1 MILRFS
7 ISMVG
12 RVIAAL
18 LQVAIYA
25 LFARILGVQG
35 FGVFAT
41 TTSLTLGLM
50 TFAEMGMGARLL
62 RGDRTHKED
71 ASLTTFGIV
80 RAIVLVA
87 IVPISIVG
95 AALFNQDSFL
105 VTAAAV
111 YVAGEATGDLA
122 VAMLQGAKQ
131 SVSAMIVL
139 CVRRVLVLLALVTL
153 PASTSV
159 YTACFAGG
167 AAGVLTLGFFVLK
180 RRARPRNVIVVIR
193 ENLGIIV
200 SGGASS
206 ASQFDTVIVG
216 HAAGAITA
224 GLYGSATRLFNPINL
239 AVSTMLQTFVPEIS
253 SADSAARIR
262 AFKRVRLVVLS
273 LALAVAI
280 SSMLAPALVN
290 FLYGEEFAGAAPV
303 AIAVFLCA
311 SLSAV
316 AQVYMAWY
324 YATSM
329 PRCVPILMWASV
341 LVGLAGVWLLSGYFG
356 ILGAAVG
363 LFALHLLSTA
373 AVIIPWRSSLK
384 GSQ

>member
-95 AALFNQDSFL
+95 AALFNQDSLL

-167 AAGVLTLGFFVLK
+167 TAGVLILGFFVLK

-216 HAAGAITA
+216 HAAGTIAA

-262 AFKRVRLVVLS
+262 VFKRVRLVVLS

-290 FLYGEEFAGAAPV
+290 FLYGEEFAEAAPV

-341 LVGLAGVWLLSGYFG
+341 LLGLAGIWLLSGYFG